1 MKTNTKKKPTDPKV
15 QFRRSKEWKTFRE
28 KLRKKQ
34 KKDPITGSPLTKRLQ
49 SSSLR
54 FRCQTLYRHRK
65 RRKLHWT
72 KFNFPRGNSLL
83 FSVME
88 KQEKTGEQE

>member
-1 MKTNTKKKPTDPKV
+1 MTRKRMKTNTKKKITDPKV
-15 QFRRSKEWKTFRE
+15 VFRRSKEWKSFRE
-28 KLRKKQ
+28 KIKKNQ

-54 FRCQTLYRHRK
+54 LRPKTLYRHRK

-72 KFNFPRGNSLL
+72 KFNF
-83 FSVME
+83 
-88 KQEKTGEQE
+88 T